1 MIADSLENALLYAPL
16 LPRLQQVME
25 AVRSVDP
32 ATAEPAV
39 FSIDGK
45 DLILMINRPAM
56 KRPEN
61 ARLEV
66 HDRMIDMHIPLSGSE
81 GFAWKPRAALL
92 NPAEPYNTDK
102 DARHYLDVP
111 DTRFTLIPGQ
121 FALFFPGDA
130 HAGCIGEG
138 ELLKIVI
145 KIRVRES
152 V

>member
-1 MIADSLENALLYAPL
+1 MIVDSLEHALLYAPL
-16 LPRLQQVME
+16 LPRLQQAVE
-25 AVRSVDP
+25 AVRSIDT

-39 FSIDGK
+39 LPIDGD
-45 DLILMINRPAM
+45 DLILMISRPAM

-66 HDRMIDMHIPLSGSE
+66 HDRMIDMHIPLSGTE
-81 GFAWKPRAALL
+81 GFAWKPRADLL
-92 NPAEPYNTDK
+92 NPAEPYQVDK

-111 DTRFTLIPGQ
+111 DTRLTLKPGQ

-138 ELLKIVI
+138 ELLKIVV
-145 KIRVRES
+145 KIRAGEGL
-152 V
+152 